1 MSFPTTPGVSFFIRP
16 HSIQTQFELTPELQA
31 QYELKSP
38 PREAT
43 KRDTKR
49 VGDISEAQVI
59 TAFTKLGFH
68 VLLPFGENHRY
79 DLVVDDGTNLL
90 RIQVTTGRVRD
101 GVIKYSCSSS
111 HAHRCGTAR
120 PYFGQIDYLA
130 VYCLETEK
138 VYILPEKEL
147 TATKAHLRVL
157 PIRNNMKKTI

>member
-79 DLVVDDGTNLL
+79 DLVGDADQLDAGVPC
-90 RIQVTTGRVRD
+90 RVR
-101 GVIKYSCSSS
+101 SCVLSRHPPSPPPPPPADS
-111 HAHRCGTAR
+111 PTPALLERL
-120 PYFGQIDYLA
+120 IDDASLF
-130 VYCLETEK
+130 
-138 VYILPEKEL
+138 
-147 TATKAHLRVL
+147 
-157 PIRNNMKKTI
+157 